1 MNWND
6 ALISIT
12 IGIILVAI
20 WYVVYST
27 VNWMGNSI
35 ESYRYA
41 KWNDKD
47 IKFIT
52 HLLRRHKR

>member
-1 MNWND
+1 MMD
-6 ALISIT
+6 IVASILIGVS
-12 IGIILVAI
+12 LVAVWAMI
-20 WYVVYST
+20 HGLGLWFEGK
-27 VNWMGNSI
+27 W

-47 IKFIT
+47 LKFIT

>member
-1 MNWND
+1 MTD
-6 ALISIT
+6 IVASILIGVS
-12 IGIILVAI
+12 LVAVWATI
-20 WYVVYST
+20 HGGI
-27 VNWMGNSI
+27 NWVGSKV

-47 IKFIT
+47 LKFIT

>member
-1 MNWND
+1 MMD
-6 ALISIT
+6 IVASILIGVALVMAWA
-12 IGIILVAI
+12 GLHGLGL
-20 WYVVYST
+20 WF
-27 VNWMGNSI
+27 GGKR